1 MKNNNFETNSKK
13 YFELYDLHSMGV
25 LDPKKYELQ
34 VDQTFVKEPRLMN
47 VCAIIDEAQDK
58 WVPSGFRIFVKG
70 NGDGSYR
77 LTLVRP
83 NALGTGGEIVIDL
96 KAVPFGLV
104 AATTKDLWSAQTR
117 LPLKDLPADR
127 AKMQLDPR
135 VVKESQWVLGRFLKG
150 MSQMGTTVMGVSEDS
165 MAEKREDKDFDPKPT
180 VQKATNL
187 LQKFIHRKD
196 RK

>member
-1 MKNNNFETNSKK
+1 MNKEFEKNSKK
-13 YFELYDLHSMGV
+13 YFELFDLHSMGV

-34 VDQTFVKEPRLMN
+34 FDPNFVKEPRLMN
-47 VCAIIDEAQDK
+47 ICAIIDETQDK
-58 WVPSGFRIFVKG
+58 WIPSGFRIFVKG

-77 LTLVRP
+77 ITLVRP
-83 NALGTGGEIVIDL
+83 NPLGTGGEIVIDM
-96 KAVPFGLV
+96 KTVPFGLV

-117 LPLKDLPADR
+117 LQLKELPTDR
-127 AKMQLDPR
+127 AEMQLDPK
-135 VVKESQWVLGRFLKG
+135 VVKESQWVLMRFLKG
-150 MSQMGTTVMGVSEDS
+150 MSQMGTTVMGISEES
-165 MAEKREDKDFDPKPT
+165 LVEKREDKDFNPQPT